1 MILTKEF
8 LFGSIFL
15 LSNKLQALG
24 DGYLK
29 EITLKQW
36 LLLIMIQTIDKE
48 RPSVTEVAVFM
59 GSTRQ
64 NIRKMLEAL
73 EKKGYVILSQNEKD
87 KRNLSV
93 ALTSQTQH
101 FFEQFEAQGD
111 ALLEQLFQ
119 NISPEQ
125 LATTRQTFDTL
136 FENIERME
144 EAHV

>member
-1 MILTKEF
+1 MIPTKEF

-48 RPSVTEVAVFM
+48 QPSVTEVAAFM

-64 NIRKMLEAL
+64 NVRKMLEAL

-93 ALTSQTQH
+93 VLTSQTQH

-119 NISPEQ
+119 NIRPEQ